1 MAGRTCRSQASQ
13 RVENSPACPGVV
25 KKRDQT
31 EKLKVSFSNV
41 TYKQV
46 SPYVWLNPN
55 DAGRDNGCLE
65 VFRSRIPTG
74 MFQDIVKDVELA
86 LKQYG
91 QLESHDNE
99 ETRSRFLASLFNR
112 IIAKKGRIEHHFV
125 AVDAISIIFIEV
137 KKILTTGK
145 HALDTKGQVLA
156 ECAACDYANYKD
168 GHWVPILAILC
179 DGNNFEYFVYDSG
192 NKRVYTSGRVTGII
206 SDEQEST
213 AEFLYPTKKKMGES
227 PGQGRNAHWLLRE
240 AAKAAQEGRFKES
253 ETMASN
259 GVEKL
264 KLSVSELP
272 RQLYNAGFDTV
283 WDGTTS
289 LEEAL
294 KDRGLLI

>member
-1 MAGRTCRSQASQ
+1 MGR
-13 RVENSPACPGVV
+13 
-25 KKRDQT
+25 
-31 EKLKVSFSNV
+31 
-41 TYKQV
+41 
-46 SPYVWLNPN
+46 
-55 DAGRDNGCLE
+55 LE
-65 VFRSRIPTG
+65 VFRSRIPTD
-74 MFQDIVKDVELA
+74 MFREIIEDVELA

-91 QLESHDNE
+91 PLESHDNE

-112 IIAKKGRIEHHFV
+112 IIGLFESIIINKPGGLLESEFSKKGRIEHHFV
-125 AVDAISIIFIEV
+125 AVDAISIVFIEV

-192 NKRVYTSGRVTGII
+192 DKRIYTSGRVTGII
-206 SDEQEST
+206 SDEQQST
-213 AEFLYPTKKKMGES
+213 AEFLYSTKKTTEYLFDWFIMAYINGIRALGDRSSSRSKVKKRSSTEKWAS
-227 PGQGRNAHWLLRE
+227 ALTRAENAHWLLRE
-240 AAKAAQEGRFKES
+240 AAKAAQEGHFKES

-259 GVEKL
+259 GVEQL
-264 KLSVSELP
+264 KLSVSELL
-272 RQLYNAGFDTV
+272 RQLYNTGFDTV
-283 WDGTTS
+283 RDGTTS